1 MTINEAQK
9 LAEQLTDITVK
20 FWDADSQAKKIEL
33 QATYTRITNDI
44 VSAGFKI
51 RKRRV
56 FDSTYSRRIIRYT
69 VKAIPSGSIF
79 EHYNP
84 RPANLK
90 ISGDCTTRCIAY
102 CTGEDYMKIRAEQ
115 LIASAEI
122 GMTWKHI
129 KVWSKSLES
138 RGFKK
143 LLMDKRM
150 TRATFIKKYSSKIT
164 SGIIATRSSGHIAA
178 IDMAK
183 KKVVDS
189 WDSTGGRIL
198 MMYVHSSQYDEVV
211 KALYS

>member
-1 MTINEAQK
+1 MTINEVQK
-9 LAEQLTDITVK
+9 LADQLTDITVK
-20 FWDADSQAKKIEL
+20 FWDADSYVKKIKL
-33 QATYTRITNDI
+33 QDTYTHIKNSI
-44 VSAGFKI
+44 NSAGFKI
-51 RKRRV
+51 RKRWV
-56 FDSTYSRRIIRYT
+56 FDSTYNRRIIRYT
-69 VKAIPSGSIF
+69 VKAIPSGSMF

-84 RPANLK
+84 CPTNLK
-90 ISGDCTTRCIAY
+90 IKGDCTTRCITY

-115 LIASAEI
+115 LTASAKI
-122 GMTWKHI
+122 GMTWRHI
-129 KVWSKSLES
+129 EVWSKSLES

-150 TRATFIKKYSSKIT
+150 TRATFIKKYGSKIT

-198 MMYVHSSQYDEVV
+198 MLYVHSSQYDEVV
-211 KALYS
+211 KALHS